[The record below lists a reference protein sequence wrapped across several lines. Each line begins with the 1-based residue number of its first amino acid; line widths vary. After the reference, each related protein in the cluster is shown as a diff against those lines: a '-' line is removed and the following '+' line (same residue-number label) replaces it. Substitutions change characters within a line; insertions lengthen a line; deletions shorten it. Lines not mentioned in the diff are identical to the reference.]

1 MKRIRDAT
9 TVLGLLEDGD
19 LAADFSTELNGRRD
33 TMRKWILRDGTL
45 CLDGYPIRILSDNR
59 GGCSGGMPFNLV
71 SDFHGTSLGY
81 MTLGLAKQDA
91 NRMADEIDEFTPP
104 VSAKA

>member
-9 TVLGLLEDGD
+9 AVLGLLEEGD

-45 CLDGYPIRILSDNR
+45 CLDGYPIRILLDN
-59 GGCSGGMPFNLV
+59 SGGMPFKLV
-71 SDFHGTSLGY
+71 SDSHGTPLDY

-104 VSAKA
+104 VPTKA